1 MSASQPVGFVPTPA
15 QRRLLDFVDA
25 NPNLKTIQELCAGA
39 GVPSSTY
46 YHWCKSND
54 FRLWFAASWSARLT
68 MDGVVLLNQAR
79 LLATRSFS
87 YWKALFNLT
96 FDPKGFAML
105 QQWQQTA
112 AQLPSDA
119 FTSADPDPAPA
130 PTPESSAAAVK
141 RELCRQ
147 AAWQPRPAGK
157 TASGP
162 SATDPRLQSPA
173 QSNQSVTTIHWRK
186 PSPASGLQPEQSLA
200 TDFRE
205 AATSTRRQTA
215 AGDAENEAPRCLSP
229 RPPTPKQHVR
239 TLRSA
244 LR

>member
-1 MSASQPVGFVPTPA
+1 MSATQSLAFVPTPA

-119 FTSADPDPAPA
+119 FTSADPDPVPG
-130 PTPESSAAAVK
+130 PTPESSAAALK

-147 AAWQPRPAGK
+147 AAWSPRPAGK
-157 TASGP
+157 TSSGP
-162 SATDPRLQSPA
+162 SATEPRLQSTA
-173 QSNQSVTTIHWRK
+173 QSNQSITAIYWRK
-186 PSPASGLQPEQSLA
+186 S
-200 TDFRE
+200 
-205 AATSTRRQTA
+205 
-215 AGDAENEAPRCLSP
+215 
-229 RPPTPKQHVR
+229 PPTPAQHVR

>member
-1 MSASQPVGFVPTPA
+1 
-15 QRRLLDFVDA
+15 
-25 NPNLKTIQELCAGA
+25 
-39 GVPSSTY
+39 
-46 YHWCKSND
+46 
-54 FRLWFAASWSARLT
+54 
-68 MDGVVLLNQAR
+68 
-79 LLATRSFS
+79 
-87 YWKALFNLT
+87 
-96 FDPKGFAML
+96 
-105 QQWQQTA
+105 
-112 AQLPSDA
+112 
-119 FTSADPDPAPA
+119 A

-244 LR
+244 WRQGPSCP